1 MLSSIPVLEMMSK
14 GIFLYLYDSRFSVNM
29 FTTVFAVYQWF
40 SFVDALFQL
49 LFVANVPLKNSKE
62 YVFILAVSV
71 FCIKFVLIYIAD
83 QLIRA
88 EPVLDGDTHQGHTSE
103 LYTYG
108 THDERGRRFSG
119 TLVEIEDLPRYE
131 NAVKPQTISP
141 V

>member
-1 MLSSIPVLEMMSK
+1 MISSIPVPEMMSN
-14 GIFLYLYDSRFSVNM
+14 GIFLYLYDSRFSVKLYTAA
-29 FTTVFAVYQWF
+29 FSFYQQF

-49 LFVANVPLKNSKE
+49 LFVANVPLKSIKV
-62 YVFILAVSV
+62 YVFILAVLV
-71 FCIKFVLIYIAD
+71 FCIKVVLIYIAD
-83 QLIRA
+83 QLIGD
-88 EPVLDGDTHQGHTSE
+88 LDGDTQQRQTSE
-103 LYTYG
+103 IYTYG